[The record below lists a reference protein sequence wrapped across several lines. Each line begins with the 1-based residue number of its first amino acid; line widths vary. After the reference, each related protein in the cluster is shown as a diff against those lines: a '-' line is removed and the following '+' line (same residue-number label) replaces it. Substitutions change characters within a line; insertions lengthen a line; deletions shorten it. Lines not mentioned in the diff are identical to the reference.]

1 AALAAAGFGG
11 IDSAST
17 RVFFLGN
24 ASTRPTAAFWSP
36 GLSAHPPRFVRSH
49 PQMQP
54 MIFRH
59 VVLAQPATEC
69 WWWNVWKP
77 DQTDRRALFTQ
88 FRTRMLHNIQHQTE
102 GPSPPDL
109 VLILQ
114 RPAHTDRR
122 LLNEAELAEGLTA
135 NLSSLGLRV
144 DLKDLGQM
152 STQEQMTLMSSV
164 AVESAGAA

>member
-1 AALAAAGFGG
+1 
-11 IDSAST
+11 
-17 RVFFLGN
+17 
-24 ASTRPTAAFWSP
+24 
-36 GLSAHPPRFVRSH
+36 
-49 PQMQP
+49 

-77 DQTDRRALFTQ
+77 DKTDRRALFTQ

-152 STQEQMTLMSSV
+152 STQQQMTLISSV
-164 AVESAGAA
+164 AVLIGMHGAGLVWNLFLPEGSLLVRHRRPSSCVVPGNDLPGTTCWLTAPLVCNTGGAA